1 VRMHEDDAQALYE
14 WSKLGDRVVVLA
26 SP

>member
-1 VRMHEDDAQALYE
+1 MHEDDAEALYE
-14 WSKLGDRVVVLA
+14 WSKIGDRVVVLA